1 MFLAIPQLTINQA
14 MFVENTFIEFLFAKR
29 HLICIFLLIEF
40 EIEIIMIF
48 LLPVSRIV
56 YDNGIPLAMPNDVLT
71 GIRDPNAAGSL
82 VLTPSKTKDKA
93 EPFELHG
100 RA

>member
-1 MFLAIPQLTINQA
+1 
-14 MFVENTFIEFLFAKR
+14 
-29 HLICIFLLIEF
+29 
-40 EIEIIMIF
+40 MIF